1 MITESYSLASSSF
14 NTTLVKVLSCIT
26 WYYQWIWNVSIQLLL
41 RFYAHHATLSIFV
54 GCFNTTLVKVLLI
67 LYLVILTDM
76 ISFNTTLVK
85 VL

>member
-1 MITESYSLASSSF
+1 MITESYSLASSS
-14 NTTLVKVLSCIT
+14 
-26 WYYQWIWNVSIQLLL
+26 
-41 RFYAHHATLSIFV
+41 
-54 GCFNTTLVKVLLI
+54 FNTTLVKVLLI